1 MASDHTD
8 RAKLDRRP
16 GGRRMV
22 AAAAA
27 VMMAAAIG
35 LGAAGAA
42 AAEPSAALAA
52 KAPQA
57 SALVA
62 AAEKSGSVRVIV
74 TLKARTT
81 ASAADTSAAAD
92 ADRISSSKAA
102 IESFLTRFFGREAA
116 ASGGTTAGV
125 KTMRFQPMVVFEA
138 TPAQLER
145 LARDRDVV
153 SISEDALAKPMLNQS
168 VPLIGMPAVWATPNG
183 RGGRAVV
190 AILDTGVDIT
200 HPFFAGG
207 RIVGQACFST
217 NNTSGSSLDFSDS
230 FCPNG
235 LDSQV
240 GSPSGDNCP
249 FPTFS
254 GCDHGTHVAGIAA
267 GARASG
273 IPNAGVAP
281 SAAIFAVQVFARFPN
296 RGNAV
301 LSFSSD
307 QISALEFLFAR
318 RDQMPGGR
326 RLASINMSLGGGQFF
341 SPCTDN
347 PLRPI
352 VQLLKNAGVATV
364 IASGNDGFVNSTGAP
379 GCIPEAVTVGST
391 DKSDVISSF
400 SNSAS
405 FVDVLAPGSFILSS
419 VPGGGFDTLSGTSM
433 ATPHVAGAI
442 ATLASIS
449 PSATVDQLVSRL
461 VASGVPVAD
470 TRAGGL
476 FTKPRIRPSGA
487 ILPPVL
493 AVGPRSSVVIN
504 RTSKGGPKPARFT
517 LTVRTDRATAQWRL
531 SGVPKWLKP
540 SIKQGTAGVTPRSVN
555 FAVKPPKGQKKT
567 LKATLRFQQLGV
579 GARTVL
585 VRVQL
590 KAPPRRGN
598 SAPSV
603 VEVGDGSPSWRQ
615 SWTAAPETV
624 AVAE

>member
-22 AAAAA
+22 AAAVA

>member
-1 MASDHTD
+1 VASDHTD